1 MDEPL
6 EKREKLANNKKK
18 LFANLEQSPQ
28 TQTNELLVFF
38 VVVVVVIT
46 QHLPLNFIDSD

>member
-18 LFANLEQSPQ
+18 LFANLEQSPE
-28 TQTNELLVFF
+28 TQTNELLVF
-38 VVVVVVIT
+38 
-46 QHLPLNFIDSD
+46 LLLLL